1 MTRNETLEQFAQRV
15 AAAAPTPGGGAV
27 AAVTGALAAALTA
40 MAGRLTPAPEG
51 QLPPNASHLVEAA
64 DHVSGRLL
72 ELAREDEEAYRV
84 VLEARR
90 SGDRVALARA
100 WRGAT
105 RVPADV
111 VRLCREIALLALRAA
126 REGPPAAVGDAVMAA
141 LLAAAAAAG
150 SHLNLGLN
158 LAAAGR
164 PEELRDLADQ
174 TAAMLRDTQRA
185 VTEVR
190 LIAEEQLRGGG
201 ERGS

>member
-1 MTRNETLEQFAQRV
+1 MTRNETIERFAERV
-15 AAAAPTPGGGAV
+15 AAGSPTPGGGAV

-51 QLPPNASHLVEAA
+51 QLPPSAGHLIEAA
-64 DHVSGRLL
+64 DHLSGRLL
-72 ELAREDEEAYRV
+72 DLAKEDEEVYRV
-84 VLEARR
+84 VLQARR

-100 WRGAT
+100 WRGAA

-111 VRLCREIALLALRAA
+111 VRLCREVALLARRAA
-126 REGPPAAVGDAVMAA
+126 LEGPPAAIGDAVMAA

-150 SHLNLGLN
+150 SQLNLRLN

-164 PEELRDLADQ
+164 PEELRALADQ
-174 TAAMLRDTQRA
+174 ADAMLRDTQRA

-190 LIAEEQLRGGG
+190 LIADEQLRG
-201 ERGS
+201 